1 MTVSACLQTAW
12 RVPFLRLAA
21 GSSADGLLAVVEEV
35 LVIVVVLVLVA
46 AALVSRS

>member
-1 MTVSACLQTAW
+1 MTVSACVQIAW
-12 RVPFLRLAA
+12 RVPFLQLAA
-21 GSSADGLLAVVEEV
+21 GSSADGSLAMVEEV